1 MKLLTATLACSLL
14 AVSTSSAIAAEPNR
28 PVYKLFEVTNMADM
42 TAQINNQMQQ
52 QVKAMIAQQLAGT
65 DVPAEV
71 DEIMNRYLSQLTEL
85 TFDRMAWEKMKL
97 KYAAIYESVLT
108 NQEIL
113 ELVTFYQSD
122 LGQVVLSKMP
132 LLMQEAMVVGQ
143 QEMQAMMP
151 QIQQLMMSMQQE
163 IEATVQEAA
172 Q

>member
-1 MKLLTATLACSLL
+1 MKLLTATLVCSLL
-14 AVSTSSAIAAEPNR
+14 ALATSAAAAEPNR
-28 PVYKLFEVTNMADM
+28 PVFELFEVTNMADM

-52 QVKAMIAQQLAGT
+52 QVKLMITQQLAGT

-71 DEIMNRYLSQLTEL
+71 DEIINRYLSDLTEL
-85 TFDRMAWEKMKL
+85 TFSRMDWEKMKL

-113 ELVTFYQSD
+113 DLVTFYQSD

-151 QIQQLMMSMQQE
+151 QIQQLMSGMQQE
-163 IEATVQEAA
+163 IEAAVKEAA
-172 Q
+172 N